1 MINMAEMVVR
11 RMEKSYVAAHRAEQ
25 HHLARALDA
34 HSRPIL
40 FVDTGVDPWI
50 ILYCNSAAA
59 AVWMRA
65 LVEVLGLA
73 AVRQEVSRCLSEYL
87 RHLTQSTH
95 RKPRP
100 PSPDGGGNDHAT
112 KFRLVYAI

>member
-11 RMEKSYVAAHRAEQ
+11 RVEKSYVEAHRTEQ
-25 HHLARALDA
+25 ASLARALDA

-59 AVWMRA
+59 
-65 LVEVLGLA
+65 EV
-73 AVRQEVSRCLSEYL
+73 CL
-87 RHLTQSTH
+87 
-95 RKPRP
+95 
-100 PSPDGGGNDHAT
+100 
-112 KFRLVYAI
+112 